1 MKTVTLRLP
10 DNIRVSSK
18 EITMMLA
25 AQLYDQGKLSLGQA
39 ADLIGLSKKQ
49 FMERIGKY
57 GASVFGETLQDIA
70 RDLKHD

>member
-1 MKTVTLRLP
+1 MKTVTLHLP
-10 DNIRVSSK
+10 NNIKVSAK

-49 FMERIGKY
+49 FMQRIGKY
-57 GASVFGETLQDIA
+57 GVSVFGETLQDIA
-70 RDLKHD
+70 SDLKHG